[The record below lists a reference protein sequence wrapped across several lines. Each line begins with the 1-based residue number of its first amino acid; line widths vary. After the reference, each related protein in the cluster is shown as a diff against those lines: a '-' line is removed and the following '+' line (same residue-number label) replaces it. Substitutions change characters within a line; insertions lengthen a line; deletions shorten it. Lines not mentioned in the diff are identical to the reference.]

1 MKSWEEVR
9 SLYMV
14 PDDIVYLNNGSY
26 GPTPRPVFE
35 ALVRYMQQLE
45 ENPAT
50 WNVQEEHVRKVVEP
64 KMAEF
69 VGADPRY
76 IAFVTNLT
84 FGMNVFSRG
93 LRGLKAGDEILTTNI
108 EYGAVDNAWDYS
120 MQRQGVGIKKVSI
133 PAPPESPEQIVDLLE
148 KGITPR
154 TRALYCS
161 HVTTGTGLVLP
172 VKKICAMARAHG
184 LVTLIDGAHAP
195 GMIPVDIKDIGCDF
209 YTGNCHKWMGS
220 PKGTAFIAMT
230 ESSWEKMEPFI
241 VAWGW
246 YKGQKESFEGNF
258 DKPGIHNTA
267 LTSAV
272 ADAID
277 FQLSIGKDRI
287 EARGREM
294 SETAKDR
301 FLRFP
306 GVKLLTP
313 RDPRMCGSMAAFS
326 LPPVEDDKKMDAVMK
341 ARRIVIPAGANGA
354 GGRMRISTHIYNTM
368 RDLEALENALKEI
381 YGW

>member
-1 MKSWEEVR
+1 
-9 SLYMV
+9 
-14 PDDIVYLNNGSY
+14 
-26 GPTPRPVFE
+26 
-35 ALVRYMQQLE
+35 
-45 ENPAT
+45 
-50 WNVQEEHVRKVVEP
+50 
-64 KMAEF
+64 
-69 VGADPRY
+69 
-76 IAFVTNLT
+76 
-84 FGMNVFSRG
+84 
-93 LRGLKAGDEILTTNI
+93 
-108 EYGAVDNAWDYS
+108 
-120 MQRQGVGIKKVSI
+120 
-133 PAPPESPEQIVDLLE
+133 
-148 KGITPR
+148 
-154 TRALYCS
+154 
-161 HVTTGTGLVLP
+161 
-172 VKKICAMARAHG
+172 MARAHG
-184 LVTLIDGAHAP
+184 LTTLIDGAHAP
-195 GMIPVDIKDIGCDF
+195 GMIQVDIKDIGCDF

-230 ESSWEKMEPFI
+230 ESSWDKMEPFI

-246 YKGQKESFEGNF
+246 YKDKKESVEGNF

-294 SETAKDR
+294 SETAKDY

-313 RDPRMCGSMAAFS
+313 RNPAMCGSMAAFS

-341 ARRIVIPAGANGA
+341 ARHIVIPCGANGA
-354 GGRMRISTHIYNTM
+354 GGRMRISTHIYNNM
-368 RDLEALENALKEI
+368 RDLEVLADALKEI